1 MKFTLI
7 ALATMLSVN
16 SFAWE
21 PGPNA
26 KTEWNSI
33 YTDLKTDCVEISSAT
48 EEAPIDFYE
57 AECKSFGG
65 FQLKIQGSDLRYSP
79 NLNFGDKE
87 IELNRPMSFHD
98 LGSDKIEWMFQKT
111 VDNEGVGKIEWRG
124 LIYRLSVAD
133 PEFPERGDAS
143 ILYVTRLDG
152 VKSCHL
158 GKVRTNE
165 EARKLVMDPKAQCK
179 ENDTIE

>member
-1 MKFTLI
+1 MKFTLL
-7 ALATMLSVN
+7 ALATMLSAN

-33 YTDLKTDCVEISSAT
+33 YTDLKKDCVEISSAT

-79 NLNFGDKE
+79 NLIFGDKE

-111 VDNEGVGKIEWRG
+111 VDNEGVGKVEWKG

-133 PEFPERGDAS
+133 IDDSGKDVS
-143 ILYVTRLDG
+143 VLYVTRLDG
-152 VKSCHL
+152 SKSCHL

-165 EARKLVMDPKAQCK
+165 EARKLVMNPKATCK
-179 ENDTIE
+179 ANDTIE